1 MILIPE
7 IESYNIGIGGI
18 IMDFFNNV
26 GKKLGS
32 AAKTATKK
40 SEELVEITK
49 INLSIGNEEDKVK
62 KLFTEMGK
70 ELYSQYIS
78 GESCEESIIKK
89 CEEIKTVEDNIEA
102 LREKVKN
109 LKGHSNTPDVGT
121 ECSSECCTEKKTEAN
136 YRLDD
141 VNKKD
146 SE

>member
-1 MILIPE
+1 
-7 IESYNIGIGGI
+7 
-18 IMDFFNNV
+18 MDFFNNV

-32 AAKTATKK
+32 AAKSATKK

-49 INLSIGNEEDKVK
+49 INLSIGNEEDKIK

-70 ELYSQYIS
+70 ELYSLYAS
-78 GESCEESIIKK
+78 GEFFDESINGK
-89 CEEIKTVEDNIEA
+89 CEEIKAVDDNIEA
-102 LREKVKN
+102 LKEKVKS
-109 LKGHSNTPDVGT
+109 LKGHNTNLDSVA
-121 ECSSECCTEKKTEAN
+121 ECNSECCTEKKPEAN